1 MQKEKSVSNIGR
13 TALALACGPI
23 SVVKLAIVLPM
34 LLVYHSTIAAKA
46 DSCPGI
52 GDEIATDRP
61 DVTNSSVV
69 VPAGSLQIENG
80 INVSARGGDRFVDG
94 TNTRL
99 RAGIANCLEFLVDV
113 PTYFAS
119 VHGPGNSG
127 LSDVAPALKWQI
139 SQSPEKSISPRCLVW
154 HCRPD
159 RSA

>member
-23 SVVKLAIVLPM
+23 SVGKLAIVLPM

-69 VPAGSLQIENG
+69 VPVCKSRTASM
-80 INVSARGGDRFVDG
+80 SAREAAIDLC
-94 TNTRL
+94 TAQI
-99 RAGIANCLEFLVDV
+99 RACAQ
-113 PTYFAS
+113 
-119 VHGPGNSG
+119 
-127 LSDVAPALKWQI
+127 ALQTV
-139 SQSPEKSISPRCLVW
+139 SNFSSTCQHTLQVSTVW
-154 HCRPD
+154 EIPVFPMSR
-159 RSA
+159 RR

>member
-13 TALALACGPI
+13 APLALACGPI
-23 SVVKLAIVLPM
+23 SVGKLAIVLPM
-34 LLVYHSTIAAKA
+34 LLVYHSTITAKA

-52 GDEIATDRP
+52 GEEIATDRP

-80 INVSARGGDRFVDG
+80 VNVSARGGDRFVDG

-119 VHGPGNSG
+119 VQGPGNSG

-139 SQSPEKSISPRCLVW
+139 SPIPGKSISPRCLVW
-154 HCRPD
+154 HCRLE